1 MRGMRA
7 MVLKEVGA
15 PLALEDRPLPTPG
28 PGEVLLKVEACGVC
42 RTDQHIADGELPPP
56 RLPLVL
62 GHQVVGRA
70 VALGEGVEGVSLGQR
85 LGVGW
90 LGGTC
95 GSCKYCRRG
104 QENLCREAVFTGY
117 HRDGGYAEYLTAQA
131 DFTYPLPEDWAPEAL
146 APWLC
151 AGLIGYRAYRLVQ
164 DREVLG
170 FYGFGAAAHLLLQVA
185 RHQGK
190 RVHAFVRPGDEAAK
204 RFALELGASWAGDST
219 ETPPEPLEGALLFA
233 PVGALVP
240 KALADTEPGGVVVLA
255 GIHMSPI
262 PEMPYRLLWEERVL
276 RSVAN
281 LTREDAQ
288 AFLEIAPRV
297 PVRAEVE
304 AFPLE
309 EANRALEALRQGR
322 LKGAAVLLP

>member
-1 MRGMRA
+1 

-15 PLALEDRPLPTPG
+15 PLTLEDRPLPSPG
-28 PGEVLLKVEACGVC
+28 LGEVLLKVEACGVC

-90 LGGTC
+90 LGGAC
-95 GSCKYCRRG
+95 GTCKYCRRG
-104 QENLCREAVFTGY
+104 QENLCRQAAFTGY
-117 HRDGGYAEYLTAQA
+117 HRDGGYAEYLVARA
-131 DFTYPLPEDWAPEAL
+131 AFAYPLPEEWPPEAL

-185 RHQGK
+185 KHQGK
-190 RVHAFVRPGDEAAK
+190 RVYAFVRPGDEAAK
-204 RFALELGASWAGDST
+204 GFALELGAAWAGDST
-219 ETPPEPLEGALLFA
+219 EAPPEPLEGALLFA

-262 PEMPYRLLWEERVL
+262 PEMPYSLLWEERVL

-281 LTREDAQ
+281 LTREDAR
-288 AFLEIAPRV
+288 AFLEIAPQV
-297 PVRAEVE
+297 PVRAAVE
-304 AFPLE
+304 TFPLE

-322 LKGAAVLLP
+322 LRGAAVLLP

>member
-1 MRGMRA
+1 MRA
-7 MVLKEVGA
+7 MLLKAVGE
-15 PLALEDRPLPTPG
+15 PLFPADLPPPTPG
-28 PGEVLLKVEACGVC
+28 PGEVLLRVEACGVC

-62 GHQVVGRA
+62 GHQAVGR
-70 VALGEGVEGVSLGQR
+70 VAGLGEGVVGIALGTR

-90 LGGTC
+90 LGGAC
-95 GSCKYCRRG
+95 GACKFCLRG
-104 QENLCREAVFTGY
+104 QENLCPGARFTGY
-117 HRDGGYAEYLTAQA
+117 HRDGGYAEYLVVRAEYA
-131 DFTYPLPEDWAPEAL
+131 YPLPEDLPPEAL

-151 AGLIGYRAYRLVQ
+151 AGLIGYRAYRMVQ
-164 DREVLG
+164 DRQVLG

-185 RHQGK
+185 RHEGK
-190 RVHAFVRPGDEAAK
+190 RVYAFVRPGDEAAK
-204 RFALELGASWAGDST
+204 ALALELGAFWAGDST
-219 ETPPEPLEGALLFA
+219 ESPPEPLEAALVFA
-233 PVGALVP
+233 PVGSLVP

-281 LTREDAQ
+281 LTREDAK
-288 AFLEIAPRV
+288 AFLEIAPKV

-304 AFPLE
+304 VFPLE
-309 EANRALEALRQGR
+309 EANRALEALRRGR
-322 LKGAAVLLP
+322 LRGAAVLLP

>member
-1 MRGMRA
+1 MRS
-7 MVLKEVGA
+7 MVLKEVGR
-15 PLALEDRPLPTPG
+15 PLALEDRPRPAPG
-28 PGEVLLKVEACGVC
+28 PGEVLLRVEACGVC

-62 GHQVVGRA
+62 GHQIVGRVA
-70 VALGEGVEGVSLGQR
+70 ALGEGVEGIPLGAR
-85 LGVGW
+85 FGVGW

-95 GSCKYCRRG
+95 GRCKYCRRG
-104 QENLCREAVFTGY
+104 QENLCREAAFTGY
-117 HRDGGYAEYLTAQA
+117 HRDGGFAEYAVVRA
-131 DFTYPLPEDWAPEAL
+131 AYAYPLPEAASPESL

-151 AGLIGYRAYRLVQ
+151 AGLIGYRAYRLVR

-185 RHQGK
+185 RHEGK
-190 RVHAFVRPGDEAAK
+190 RVYAFVRPGDEAAK
-204 RFALELGASWAGDST
+204 AFALALGAAWAGDST
-219 ETPPEPLEGALLFA
+219 EPPPEPLEGAILFA

-240 KALADTEPGGVVVLA
+240 KALSDLEPGGVAVLA

-281 LTREDAQ
+281 LTREDAR
-288 AFLEIAPRV
+288 AFLALAPKV

-304 AFPLE
+304 ALPLE
-309 EANRALEALRQGR
+309 EAERALEALRRGR
-322 LKGAAVLLP
+322 ARGALVLVP

>member
-1 MRGMRA
+1 
-7 MVLKEVGA
+7 MVLRKVGA

-62 GHQVVGRA
+62 GHQAVGRA
-70 VALGEGVEGVSLGQR
+70 VAVGQGVEGVSLGQR

-90 LGGTC
+90 LGGAC
-95 GSCKYCRRG
+95 GACKYCRRG
-104 QENLCREAVFTGY
+104 QENLCRQAVFTGY
-117 HRDGGYAEYLTAQA
+117 HRDGGYAEYLVAQA
-131 DFTYPLPEDWAPEAL
+131 AFTYPLPENWAPETL

-190 RVHAFVRPGDEAAK
+190 RVYAFVRPGDEAAK

-281 LTREDAQ
+281 LTREDAR
-288 AFLEIAPRV
+288 AFLEIAPQV
-297 PVRAEVE
+297 PVLPEVE
-304 AFPLE
+304 VFPLE
-309 EANRALEALRQGR
+309 GANRALEALRQGR